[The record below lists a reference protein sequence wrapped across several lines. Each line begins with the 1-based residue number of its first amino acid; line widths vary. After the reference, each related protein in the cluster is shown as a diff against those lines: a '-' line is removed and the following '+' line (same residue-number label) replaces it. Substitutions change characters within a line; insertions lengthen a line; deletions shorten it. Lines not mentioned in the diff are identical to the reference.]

1 MSNAQREAVFGHYD
15 YVPAPE
21 RDNPEAIRILGTW
34 ERDNIVPVP
43 IPQLRKALGNRGP
56 ETITFHRLAAEAA
69 PGHVGGLGEG
79 QVA

>member
-1 MSNAQREAVFGHYD
+1 MSNSQREAVFGHYD

-21 RDNPEAIRILGTW
+21 RDNPEAIRIGTW
-34 ERDNIVPVP
+34 AADNIVPVP

-56 ETITFHRLAAEAA
+56 ETNHVPSPCGEAA
-69 PGHVGGLGEG
+69 PGYVGGLGEG